1 MPCEPAV
8 KDLLS
13 LAIPAASSATT
24 PSTVEPSLNVT
35 LPVGVPEEPDGVT
48 FAVNVT
54 DCPAEAGFRLDTT
67 DVVVAAVSAGAA
79 LTVCVSGAD
88 VLPADR
94 ASPAYP
100 AVIA

>member
-1 MPCEPAV
+1 MLWAPAV

-13 LAIPAASSATT
+13 RAIPAASIATT

-35 LPVGVPEEPDGVT
+35 LPVGVPDDPDGVT
-48 FAVNVT
+48 FAVKVT
-54 DCPAEAGFRLDTT
+54 DCPAAAGLRLETT
-67 DVVVAAVSAGAA
+67 DVVVGAVAAGAA

-94 ASPAYP
+94 TSPEY
-100 AVIA
+100 